1 MNNHTFCLKAF
12 ARLTGNSEYVVKS
25 VLVDFWTGQS
35 LYQHGNSGS
44 LKQQSQSTTNFI
56 CWLKLFAESYGQFA
70 PDSNTTILSYW
81 LSKQYLFTLYLEE
94 TMAPHLSLSA
104 FYQNFKKYFS
114 FKRCDKSLP
123 HVIISKYSS
132 HSICTQCVA
141 LNNSRRQCKTEAQLK
156 QATELKNQHK
166 VIFSEA
172 RRNIQEIKQSALL
185 FPSDNLF
192 IQAQIFKQLL

>member
-1 MNNHTFCLKAF
+1 
-12 ARLTGNSEYVVKS
+12 
-25 VLVDFWTGQS
+25 
-35 LYQHGNSGS
+35 
-44 LKQQSQSTTNFI
+44 
-56 CWLKLFAESYGQFA
+56 
-70 PDSNTTILSYW
+70 
-81 LSKQYLFTLYLEE
+81 
-94 TMAPHLSLSA
+94 MAPHLSLSA

-166 VIFSEA
+166 TRSQVFTHIRWQSLKKFTKCTFSVKISHIWSLFV
-172 RRNIQEIKQSALL
+172 RRIICQWETMIKTIYFIHLGHFWGSNWA
-185 FPSDNLF
+185 NLANF
-192 IQAQIFKQLL
+192 ACKM